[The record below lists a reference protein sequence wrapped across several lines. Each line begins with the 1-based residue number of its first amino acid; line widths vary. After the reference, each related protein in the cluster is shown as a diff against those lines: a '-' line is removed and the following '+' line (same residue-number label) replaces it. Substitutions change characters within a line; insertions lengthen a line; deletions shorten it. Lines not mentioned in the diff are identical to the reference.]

1 MSEAPGRSRLDWL
14 TPADPRPD
22 TVRHVAELACR
33 APSIY
38 NTQPWRWKTQG
49 NSLLLSADRTRQL
62 GVADPQ
68 GRELVLSCGAA
79 LDHARAAAAA
89 VGLSADVTRF
99 PTGHEPDRLAT
110 LELGT
115 PAVPHRDPLLL
126 EALRLRCT
134 DRRRFT
140 RWPVSGERV
149 LELAGTVAPR
159 RQATSGVEVIPLVD
173 LWAKVR
179 VEMLATLATTA
190 RNNDAAYQAERG
202 KWGFGVAAGVAPP
215 PVDDHVPSAAD
226 EVVLA
231 DGLIVLATPLDDA
244 AAWLSVGEVLSELW
258 LTATTGDLS
267 IVPISQP
274 LGLAATRELISDEL
288 LGGLV
293 PQLILRLGWQPIG
306 RFGLPHSPRR
316 PFSEVIQT

>member
-14 TPADPRPD
+14 TPADPRPGIA
-22 TVRHVAELACR
+22 RHVAELACR

-38 NTQPWRWKTQG
+38 NTQPWRWKVEGT
-49 NSLLLSADRTRQL
+49 SLKLGADRSRQL
-62 GVADPQ
+62 GTADPQ
-68 GRELVLSCGAA
+68 GRELVMSCGAS

-99 PTGHEPDRLAT
+99 PTSHEPDQLARLDLQT
-110 LELGT
+110 S
-115 PAVPHRDPLLL
+115 AVPHRDPLVL
-126 EALRLRCT
+126 EALQLRCT

-140 RWPVSGERV
+140 QWPVSSDRV

-159 RQATSGVEVIPLVD
+159 RQASSVQVIPLVD

-179 VEMLATLATTA
+179 VEMLATLATTVLV
-190 RNNDAAYQAERG
+190 NDAAYQAERDS
-202 KWGFGVAAGVAPP
+202 WGFGAAAGVPP
-215 PVDDHVPSAAD
+215 SPLDDHVPSAA
-226 EVVLA
+226 EAVVLT
-231 DGLIVLATPLDDA
+231 DGLIILATPDDDM

-274 LGLAATRELISDEL
+274 LELAATRALISDEL

-293 PQLILRLGWQPIG
+293 PQLLLRLGWQPIG
-306 RFGLPHSPRR
+306 RFGLPQSPRR
-316 PFSEVIQT
+316 PFSEVIQG